1 MPGGWLHE
9 HYRGDIRMPVLNLI
23 AWDNG
28 VGLTRDLRLLAGA
41 LEKAGFE
48 VHLSPIRRGK
58 LRKWSRPL
66 LMHLRLMRERLRGG
80 SEHYTYDANLM
91 LEHIRTEDIP
101 FARRNFFIPNPEW
114 CLWSDVSLLPRVDA
128 VLAKTLHAEAMFGE
142 HGHRVACIGFT
153 SEDRYDPSVVRERT
167 FFHLAGRSQN
177 KGTQRLL
184 ELWRKHPEWPRLTVV
199 QSPLEA
205 KPIEPAV
212 ANIDHRVDY
221 IDDAELRRLQNANW
235 YHLCLSETEGFG
247 HYLVEAMSVAAVTIT
262 TDAAPMNELIQPD
275 RGVLVGYSA
284 TGIQHLATTYFFDE
298 SVLEAEVERLL
309 AAPEEELQQIGHR
322 AREWFLANDRGF
334 SRRLELALTPLLS

>member
-1 MPGGWLHE
+1 
-9 HYRGDIRMPVLNLI
+9 MPVLNLI

-28 VGLTRDLRLLAGA
+28 VGLSRDLRLLAAA
-41 LEKAGFE
+41 LEQAGFE
-48 VHLSPIRRGK
+48 VHLSPVGRGK
-58 LRKWSRPL
+58 LRKWTRPL
-66 LMHLRLMRERLRGG
+66 LMHIRLISERLTGG
-80 SEHYTYDANLM
+80 REHYPYDANLM

-128 VLAKTLHAEAMFGE
+128 VLTKTLHAEMMFGE
-142 HGHRVACIGFT
+142 HGHRVAHIGFT
-153 SEDRYDPSVVRERT
+153 SEDRYDPSIARERT

-199 QSPLEA
+199 QNPREA

-212 ANIDHRVDY
+212 ANIDHRMDY

-247 HYLVEAMSVAAVTIT
+247 HYLVEAMSVAAVAIT
-262 TDAAPMNELIQPD
+262 TDAAPMNELVQPD
-275 RGVLVGYSA
+275 RGVLIGYSA

-298 SVLEAEVERLL
+298 SVLEVEIERLL

-334 SRRLELALTPLLS
+334 SRRLALALEPLLS